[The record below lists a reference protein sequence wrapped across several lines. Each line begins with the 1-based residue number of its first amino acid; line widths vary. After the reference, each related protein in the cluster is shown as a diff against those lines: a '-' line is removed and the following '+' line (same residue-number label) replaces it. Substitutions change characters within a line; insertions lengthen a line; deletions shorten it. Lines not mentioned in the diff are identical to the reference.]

1 MFHKFFNSEEE
12 KKEKKKEDNNITDP
26 PYIDETE
33 DENDDQIEHEFNSNR
48 LRIDS
53 TSTRMVVSKNT
64 IISSNNLS
72 NTKYLVKKEL
82 GKGAFSNVYL
92 TYAKNENETNFD
104 LKKKYVL
111 KTTKCKPNYAKQ
123 AVKEYQYYNKNA
135 ISRK

>member
-12 KKEKKKEDNNITDP
+12 KKEKKREDNNNMTDP

-33 DENDDQIEHEFNSNR
+33 DENNHQIEDKFNTNR

-53 TSTRMVVSKNT
+53 ISTRTVVSKNT

-92 TYAKNENETNFD
+92 AYAKNENETNFD

-111 KTTKCKPNYAKQ
+111 KTT
-123 AVKEYQYYNKNA
+123 
-135 ISRK
+135 